1 MLMNKI
7 AQNHACGK
15 NGGPSSRL
23 VRRMPTASHRVH
35 TLTVVGLISA
45 ACMLVACGGK
55 NQTEMGGYLK
65 KIFSPETYHIYV
77 ADIPQGNAIDGKK
90 IERIKLGMK
99 KNQIVY
105 LLGTSLVQNVFRRDR
120 WDYVYYV
127 RKNNKPKDLRRVTLY
142 FEGDQL
148 VRIVRYRSK
157 PDKLS
162 KR

>member
-1 MLMNKI
+1 MNKT
-7 AQNHACGK
+7 AGNYACSINDGLS
-15 NGGPSSRL
+15 NRL
-23 VRRMPTASHRVH
+23 LRRKCITENRIQAITAI
-35 TLTVVGLISA
+35 GLLGA
-45 ACMLVACGGK
+45 ASLLGACSGK

-77 ADIPQGNAIDGKK
+77 ADIPQGNAISGEKM
-90 IERIKLGMK
+90 ERIKLGMK

-127 RKNNKPKDLRRVTLY
+127 RKNNRPQDLRRVTLY

-148 VRIVRYRSK
+148 LRIVRYR
-157 PDKLS
+157 
-162 KR
+162 